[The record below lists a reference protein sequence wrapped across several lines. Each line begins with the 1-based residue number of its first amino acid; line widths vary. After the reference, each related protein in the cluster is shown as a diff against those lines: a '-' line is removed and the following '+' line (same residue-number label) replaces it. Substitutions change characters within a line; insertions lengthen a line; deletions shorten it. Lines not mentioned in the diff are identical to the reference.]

1 MKKFGQIPIFVANK
15 RFRRRIQSKYK
26 QSTTRNG
33 GSSESSY
40 RSEMSIVKLPE
51 TLNINTHRDDL
62 IKVIFDIRNMFR
74 LNPNN
79 FILDHSTINNVEISA
94 LLVLASE
101 IQKNTHG
108 KDISLHSQEKYRP
121 KDLKINKML
130 EDIGY
135 WKHFGISTK
144 SSNINS
150 NFHLKITDGCMAN
163 FAGYTK
169 IRQFYKVHIG
179 ISNLDIIEKLDD
191 AITESIANAA
201 EHAYTVKKI
210 LQKRK
215 TLQML
220 KHWWLC
226 GSYDEES
233 KILQFI
239 CYDQGVGLK
248 AAVNHNDTIS
258 IRKYIK
264 NFVSFSHSA
273 VIKTL
278 LKKDLTKYNSQDR
291 GYGFKRFEELID
303 EYDTG
308 KLEIYSQK
316 GYCCVDKNSGTKTIS
331 QKDFSGVIEGTLIS
345 WQLKIED
352 KNDNL

>member
-1 MKKFGQIPIFVANK
+1 MKKFGQIPISIANK
-15 RFRRRIQSKYK
+15 RFTRRLKSKYK
-26 QSTTRNG
+26 KNSKGNG
-33 GSSESSY
+33 GNSKNSY
-40 RSEMSIVKLPE
+40 KDETSVVKLPE
-51 TLNINTHRDDL
+51 TLNINTHRNEL
-62 IKVIFDIRNMFR
+62 VKIIFDIRKMFKS
-74 LNPNN
+74 NPSN
-79 FILDHSTINNVEISA
+79 FVLDHSTIKKVDIPA

-101 IQKNTHG
+101 IQRNTFYR
-108 KDISLHSQEKYRP
+108 SLTLRSQAKYRP
-121 KDLKINKML
+121 KDPQINKML
-130 EDIGY
+130 ECIGY
-135 WKHFGISTK
+135 WKHFGINTISNN
-144 SSNINS
+144 NINS

-169 IRQFYKVHIG
+169 IRQFYATHIG

-191 AITESIANAA
+191 AITESIANAT
-201 EHAYTVKKI
+201 EHAYTVEKI
-210 LQKRK
+210 LRKRSS
-215 TLQML
+215 LQMP

-226 GSYDEES
+226 GFYDEES

-248 AAVNHNDTIS
+248 AAVNYNDTIG
-258 IRKYIK
+258 IRRNIK
-264 NFVSFSHSA
+264 DLMSFSDSA

-278 LKKDLTKYNSQDR
+278 LKKDLTKYNKKDR

-331 QKDFSGVIEGTLIS
+331 QKDFTGVIEGTLIS

-352 KNDNL
+352 KK